1 MEDKDKTQIKQ
12 QLDKHMDKALK
23 KQKDRL
29 AEDQDDEADQNLEDK
44 PKFDRHNPKHMESLK
59 KRDIKRYRKECR
71 KIKRELRERR
81 GDIVIDQPKPIR
93 APDEIKELKSQKFEK
108 LKGK

>member
-1 MEDKDKTQIKQ
+1 MNKAMK
-12 QLDKHMDKALK
+12 KHKERFAND
-23 KQKDRL
+23 DG
-29 AEDQDDEADQNLEDK
+29 DEAAEQLTDDR
-44 PKFDRHNPKHMESLK
+44 PKFDRHNPKHMEALK

-71 KIKRELRERR
+71 KIKREIRERR
-81 GDIVIDQPKPIR
+81 VIQIFNQPKPIR